1 MGKRLQTACLVVV
14 ALSAAPAESGAQ
26 TTVRYEDG
34 IFRARAGS
42 IQVEIQGR
50 KPGGIVPRL
59 SILIGPAVNIG
70 PGCRPFVQDSLTPV
84 VHCPIIAADIPE
96 FSLRYRITLSDG
108 YDSGWAPHRRAR
120 GVIYGL
126 DGGDDLHGDRVYGGP
141 GDDEL
146 EGVNVWGGP
155 GDDRIFHPHVYPP
168 ANVLRGGSGSDY
180 ISGPGWLY
188 GGPGNDFLDDADFG
202 RGDMLVGG
210 PGRDHVEIG
219 DDSTRDV
226 VRLRGGDRDS
236 LYCDGP
242 PDPEDLFYV
251 DRSDRVSPSCR
262 NAGVILTGRP
272 RSLGNVRD
280 RYGTSHYRRDP

>member
-14 ALSAAPAESGAQ
+14 ALIGAPAVSDAQ

-50 KPGGIVPRL
+50 RPGGIAPQL
-59 SILIGPAVNIG
+59 SILTGPGVIIG
-70 PGCRPFVQDSLTPV
+70 PGCGPFIQDSFTSV
-84 VHCPIIAADIPE
+84 VRCPIAAADIPD
-96 FSLRYRITLSDG
+96 FLLRYRITLSDG
-108 YDSGWAPHRRAR
+108 YDSGFAPHRRAR

-126 DGGDDLHGDRVYGGP
+126 DGGDRIHGDRVYGGP
-141 GDDEL
+141 GDDRL
-146 EGVNVWGGP
+146 
-155 GDDRIFHPHVYPP
+155 FHPHVFPP
-168 ANVLRGGSGSDY
+168 AIVLRGGTGNDY

-188 GGPGNDFLDDADFG
+188 GGPGNDYLDDADFG

-226 VRLRGGDRDS
+226 VRLRGGDRDRLS
-236 LYCDGP
+236 CDGP
-242 PDPEDLFYV
+242 PDPEDLLYV
-251 DRSDRVSPSCR
+251 DRADRVSPSCR
-262 NAGVILTGRP
+262 NAGVILTGCP